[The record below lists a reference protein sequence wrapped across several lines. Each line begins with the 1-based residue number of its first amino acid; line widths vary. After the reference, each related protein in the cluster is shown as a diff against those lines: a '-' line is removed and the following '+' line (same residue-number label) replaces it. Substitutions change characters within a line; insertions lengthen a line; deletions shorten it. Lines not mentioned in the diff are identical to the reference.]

1 MAEESMAESG
11 TVGRSHLGPGSRI
24 TGVLYF
30 PETVELPG
38 HVKGRVEAATIVIED
53 SGEVD
58 GELHA
63 ISIEIKGRFKGQISG
78 GDVRLR
84 PTARV
89 VADITYERLTIDSG
103 AELEGQCKTQPYK
116 KAAGPT

>member
-1 MAEESMAESG
+1 
-11 TVGRSHLGPGSRI
+11 
-24 TGVLYF
+24 VLYF

-63 ISIEIKGRFKGQISG
+63 ISIEI
-78 GDVRLR
+78 
-84 PTARV
+84 
-89 VADITYERLTIDSG
+89 
-103 AELEGQCKTQPYK
+103 
-116 KAAGPT
+116 